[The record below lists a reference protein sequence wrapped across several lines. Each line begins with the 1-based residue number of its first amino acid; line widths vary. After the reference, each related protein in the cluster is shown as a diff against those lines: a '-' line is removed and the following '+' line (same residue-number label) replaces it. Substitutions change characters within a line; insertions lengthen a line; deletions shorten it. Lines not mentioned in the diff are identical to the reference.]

1 MSATPDRKIHV
12 SLASFAKI
20 LLLVLGLVLLYYI
33 RTLALLLF
41 LTYVLASGMN
51 PIVTWLQNKTKIP
64 RTVAILV
71 VVGTVFTVVAGLL
84 FVALQSLISQTTT
97 LVDELPQL
105 TEELVNRLRLND
117 YVDLNSQE
125 DIIQKLQSFLGAPT
139 TNGAIQGQV
148 VSLTSNLF
156 SGILTLI
163 TLAAITFYQLSSP
176 NKIKNFI
183 VNIARPKDRPKAR
196 EIMNRVE
203 HQLGH
208 WLIGQISLV
217 IGLGVF
223 SYIGFRL
230 FGISFAL
237 PLAILAGASDI
248 VPVIGPVVAFIPLII
263 VALATLPLPLAIGV
277 VLYFLVI
284 QQIEGNFFVPKV
296 MERTV
301 GLDAIVVI
309 VAIMVGS
316 QILGILGALLAIPIS
331 VILVILYNEWQQH
344 RG

>member
-1 MSATPDRKIHV
+1 MTTVPDRKLHV

-20 LLLVLGLVLLYYI
+20 VLLSLGLVLLYYI
-33 RTLALLLF
+33 RNLALLLF
-41 LTYVLASGMN
+41 LTYVLASGLN
-51 PIVTWLQNKTKIP
+51 PIVTWLQERTKAA

-71 VVGTVFTVVAGLL
+71 VVGTVFTVIAGLL
-84 FVALQSLISQTTT
+84 FVALQSLIGQTVTLIDQLPSLT
-97 LVDELPQL
+97 QDLVD
-105 TEELVNRLRLND
+105 RLNLGN
-117 YVDLNSQE
+117 YLDLNSQE
-125 DIIQKLQSFLGAPT
+125 DIVQKIQNVLGSPT
-139 TNGAIQGQV
+139 TNGAIQSQV
-148 VSLTSNLF
+148 LSLTSNLF

-163 TLAAITFYQLSSP
+163 TLAAITFYQLSAP
-176 NKIKNFI
+176 EKIKNFV
-183 VNIARPKDRPKAR
+183 VNIARPKDRPKAH
-196 EIMNRVE
+196 EIMDRVE
-203 HQLGH
+203 RQLGQ
-208 WLIGQISLV
+208 WLIGQMSLV
-217 IGLGVF
+217 IGLGIF

-230 FGISFAL
+230 FGIPFAL

-277 VLYFLVI
+277 ILYFLVI

-331 VILVILYNEWQQH
+331 VILVILYNEWQRH
-344 RG
+344 RE

>member
-1 MSATPDRKIHV
+1 MPSASNPKIHV

-20 LLLVLGLVLLYYI
+20 SLLALTFVLLYYI

-51 PIVTWLQNKTKIP
+51 PIVTWLQTKTKLP
-64 RTVAILV
+64 RTLAILV

-84 FVALQSLISQTTT
+84 FIALQSLITQTIT

-105 TEELVNRLRLND
+105 TEELVARLNLEN
-117 YVDLNSQE
+117 YIDLNSQE
-125 DIIQKLQSFLGAPT
+125 DIVEKLQSFIGAPT
-139 TNGAIQGQV
+139 TNGAIQSQI

-163 TLAAITFYQLSSP
+163 TLAAVTFYQLSSP
-176 NKIKNFI
+176 NKIKDFV
-183 VNIARPKDRPKAR
+183 VNIARPKDRSKAR

-203 HQLGH
+203 RQLGQ
-208 WLIGQISLV
+208 WLIGQVSLV

-223 SYIGFRL
+223 SYLGFRL
-230 FGISFAL
+230 FGLDFAL

-284 QQIEGNFFVPKV
+284 QQIEGNFFVSKV

-309 VAIMVGS
+309 MAIMIGS
-316 QILGILGALLAIPIS
+316 QIFGILGALLAIPIS
-331 VILVILYNEWQQH
+331 VILVILYNEWQSH
-344 RG
+344 RR